1 MMLHWDVVFLP
12 ATLDYGKIALLY
24 EADRASSP
32 SPGCF
37 RAGNS
42 GRQIALAGN
51 FGY

>member
-1 MMLHWDVVFLP
+1 MQVDFMK
-12 ATLDYGKIALLY
+12 GSIAPGWKSG
-24 EADRASSP
+24 AAVA
-32 SPGCF
+32 GCF